1 MPNRKLYD
9 IVPVAFKIP
18 VEDSGKSGRNC
29 FRMSEKKQIKY
40 RHELKYQVTDGEIQ
54 MLKMRIQHL
63 LPLDS
68 HVAQTG
74 SYRIRSL
81 YFDDYD
87 DRCMKENENGTDP
100 REKFRIRIYN
110 GSAAKISLECKRKE
124 RGKTHKTSCPLTVEQ
139 TRLLMAGKVL
149 PDIGQQPPLLRKL
162 TLQMMTRQMRPKVIV
177 EYDRIPYVYKNG
189 NVRITLDT
197 NITSSSAVETFL
209 DPCISG
215 RPVLPVGQQLLE
227 VKYDEYLPDFIYR
240 SLMLPNLRQTAFSKY
255 YICRKY
261 TR

>member
-1 MPNRKLYD
+1 
-9 IVPVAFKIP
+9 
-18 VEDSGKSGRNC
+18 
-29 FRMSEKKQIKY
+29 MSERKQPKY
-40 RHELKYQVTDGEIQ
+40 RHELKYQVTDAQIG
-54 MLKMRIQHL
+54 MLKNRIRHL

-68 HVAQTG
+68 HVAKKG
-74 SYRIRSL
+74 SYVIRSL

-87 DRCMKENENGTDP
+87 NRCLKENENGTDP

-110 GSAAKISLECKRKE
+110 GSAEKISLECKRKE
-124 RGKTHKTSCPLTVEQ
+124 RGKTYKTACSLTEEQ
-139 TRLLMAGKVL
+139 TRLLMAGKIL
-149 PDIGQQPPLLRKL
+149 PDLSAQPPLLRKL
-162 TLQMMTRQMRPKVIV
+162 TLQMMTRRLQPVVIV
-177 EYDRIPYVYKNG
+177 EYERIPYVYKNG

-197 NITSSSAVETFL
+197 NIASSRAVDRFL
-209 DPCISG
+209 DPHISG